1 MMAPMYDT
9 NASGASAVTAPPT
22 WEDKSRGTRTRV
34 ALWLLQEVGVG
45 SVFTKSMLRTAFPG
59 VEQVDRRMRDLRASG
74 WRIDTAKQDPTLQ
87 LDELRFVEQGEPV
100 WQPGQGNGRKLNARE
115 RKAVLARDRFCCVVC
130 GIAAGEPFPEDP
142 LRRAQLSVSKQGDAD
157 SEGAYVTLCDMCR
170 RSQAAPSIEEA
181 FALIERLS
189 AVERKALQAWLSA
202 GRRQRGQLDLA
213 WAVASRLSPEGQS
226 AVIADL
232 DGLGPVTGPE

>member
-1 MMAPMYDT
+1 
-9 NASGASAVTAPPT
+9 
-22 WEDKSRGTRTRV
+22 
-34 ALWLLQEVGVG
+34 LWLLQEVGVG

-100 WQPGQGNGRKLNARE
+100 WQPSQGSGRRLNARE

-142 LRRAQLSVSKQGDAD
+142 LRRAQLSVSKRGDGD
-157 SEGAYVTLCDMCR
+157 TEGDYLTLCDMCR
-170 RSQAAPSIEEA
+170 RSEAAPSLNDA
-181 FALIERLS
+181 SRLIDELTQE
-189 AVERKALQAWLSA
+189 ERKALSSWLRA
-202 GRRQRGQLDLA
+202 GFRLRGSLELA
-213 WAVASRLSPEGQS
+213 WAVASRLSPADQS
-226 AVIADL
+226 TVIARLNAD
-232 DGLGPVTGPE
+232 PAVTGRG